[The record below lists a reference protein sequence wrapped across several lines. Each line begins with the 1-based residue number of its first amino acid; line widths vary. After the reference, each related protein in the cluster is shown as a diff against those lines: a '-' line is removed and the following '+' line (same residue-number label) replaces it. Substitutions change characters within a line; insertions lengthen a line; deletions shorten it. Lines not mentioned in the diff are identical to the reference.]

1 MPELPEVEVTRRTLL
16 KFIENKVIKNIKIN
30 NPNLR
35 FKIPANFKKNV
46 TGQKI
51 IKVLRR
57 SKYILIYLKNDYVM
71 IAHLGMS
78 GKFLIKNNY
87 SKDFLKTSYYSNEFS
102 SKHNHLEFFFS
113 NNLKVIYNDPRR
125 FGFFLLDKISKL
137 DVNKFLSKL
146 GPEPLGKDLK
156 KDYLILKTKATQR
169 TIKTLL
175 MDQRFISG
183 IGNIYANEILFL
195 AKIRPNKISSKLSLV
210 DIGRLHTSI
219 GKVLKRALKL
229 GGSSIKDFKSSVGE
243 KGRFQNEFKV
253 YDREDLK
260 CLRTGCSGL
269 IARVVSQGRAS
280 FFVTNVKIK

>member
-35 FKIPANFKKNV
+35 FKIPANFKKNL
-46 TGQKI
+46 TRQKI

-210 DIGRLHTSI
+210 DIGRLHPSI

-280 FFVTNVKIK
+280 FFCNECQN

>member
-16 KFIENKVIKNIKIN
+16 KFIEKKVIKNIKIN

-35 FKIPANFKKNV
+35 FKIPPNFKKNV
-46 TGQKI
+46 TNQKV

-102 SKHNHLEFFFS
+102 TKHNHLEFLFS
-113 NNLKVIYNDPRR
+113 NDLKVIYNDPRR

-137 DVNKFLSKL
+137 HVNKFLSKL
-146 GPEPLGKDLK
+146 GPEPLSKDLK

-183 IGNIYANEILFL
+183 VGNIYANEILFL
-195 AKIRPNKISSKLSLV
+195 AKIKPNKISAKLNLIDV
-210 DIGRLHTSI
+210 GRLHSSI

-260 CLRTGCSGL
+260 CLRAGCSGL
-269 IARVVSQGRAS
+269 ILRVVSQGRAS
-280 FFVTNVKIK
+280 FFCNECQN

>member
-16 KFIENKVIKNIKIN
+16 KFIEKKVIKNIKIN

-210 DIGRLHTSI
+210 DIGRLHPSI

-280 FFVTNVKIK
+280 FFCNECQN

>member
-125 FGFFLLDKISKL
+125 FGFFLLDKIFKL
-137 DVNKFLSKL
+137 DANKFLSKL

-195 AKIRPNKISSKLSLV
+195 AKINPNKISSKLSLV
-210 DIGRLHTSI
+210 DIDRLHPSI
-219 GKVLKRALKL
+219 SKVLKRALKL
-229 GGSSIKDFKSSVGE
+229 GGSSIKDFKSSVGQ

-269 IARVVSQGRAS
+269 IVRVVSQGRAS
-280 FFVTNVKIK
+280 FFCNECQN

>member
-35 FKIPANFKKNV
+35 FKIPENFKKNV

-51 IKVLRR
+51 IRVLRR

-87 SKDFLKTSYYSNEFS
+87 SKDFLKTNYYSNEFS

-195 AKIRPNKISSKLSLV
+195 AKIKPNKISSKLSLV
-210 DIGRLHTSI
+210 DIGRLHPSI

-280 FFVTNVKIK
+280 FFCNECQN

>member
-102 SKHNHLEFFFS
+102 SKHNHLEFFIS

-210 DIGRLHTSI
+210 DIGRLHPSI

-280 FFVTNVKIK
+280 FFCNECQN

>member
-102 SKHNHLEFFFS
+102 SKHNHLEFFFA

-210 DIGRLHTSI
+210 DIGRLHPSI

-280 FFVTNVKIK
+280 FFCNECQN

>member
-51 IKVLRR
+51 IRVLRR

-78 GKFLIKNNY
+78 GKFIIKNNY

-137 DVNKFLSKL
+137 NVNKFLSKL

-195 AKIRPNKISSKLSLV
+195 AKIKPNKISSKLSLV
-210 DIGRLHTSI
+210 DIGRLHPSI

-280 FFVTNVKIK
+280 FFCDECQN

>member
-35 FKIPANFKKNV
+35 FKIPANFKKNL
-46 TGQKI
+46 TSQKI

-78 GKFLIKNNY
+78 GKFIIKNNY

-102 SKHNHLEFFFS
+102 SKHNHLEFLFS
-113 NNLKVIYNDPRR
+113 NDLRVIYNDPRR

-137 DVNKFLSKL
+137 HVNKFLSKL
-146 GPEPLGKDLK
+146 GPEPLSKDLK
-156 KDYLILKTKATQR
+156 KDYLIFKTKATQR

-195 AKIRPNKISSKLSLV
+195 AKIKPNKISAKLNLIDV
-210 DIGRLHTSI
+210 GRLHSSI

-260 CLRTGCSGL
+260 CLRAGCSGL
-269 IARVVSQGRAS
+269 ILRVVSQGRAS
-280 FFVTNVKIK
+280 FFCNECQN

>member
-210 DIGRLHTSI
+210 DIGRLHPSI

-260 CLRTGCSGL
+260 CLRAGCSGL
-269 IARVVSQGRAS
+269 ILRVVSQGRAS
-280 FFVTNVKIK
+280 FFCNECQN

>member
-35 FKIPANFKKNV
+35 FKIPANFKKKV
-46 TGQKI
+46 IGQKI

-57 SKYILIYLKNDYVM
+57 SKYILIYLNNDYVM

-78 GKFLIKNNY
+78 GKFIIKNNY
-87 SKDFLKTSYYSNEFS
+87 SKDFLKTSYYSDEFS

-169 TIKTLL
+169 TIKALL

-195 AKIRPNKISSKLSLV
+195 AKIKPNKISSKLSLV
-210 DIGRLHTSI
+210 DIGRLHSSI
-219 GKVLKRALKL
+219 RKVLKRALKL

-253 YDREDLK
+253 YGRQDLK

-269 IARVVSQGRAS
+269 IARVVSQSRAS
-280 FFVTNVKIK
+280 FFCDECQN

>member
-35 FKIPANFKKNV
+35 FKIPENFKKNV

-195 AKIRPNKISSKLSLV
+195 AKIKPNKISSKLSLV
-210 DIGRLHTSI
+210 DIDRLHPSI
-219 GKVLKRALKL
+219 SKVLKRALKL
-229 GGSSIKDFKSSVGE
+229 GGSSIKDFKSSVGQ

-280 FFVTNVKIK
+280 FFCNECQN

>member
-46 TGQKI
+46 SGQKI

-57 SKYILIYLKNDYVM
+57 SKYILIYLKNDYVV

-78 GKFLIKNNY
+78 GKFIIKNNY

-195 AKIRPNKISSKLSLV
+195 AKIKPNKISSKLSLV
-210 DIGRLHTSI
+210 DIGRLHPSI

-280 FFVTNVKIK
+280 FFCDECQN

>member
-16 KFIENKVIKNIKIN
+16 KFIEKKVIKNIKIN

-35 FKIPANFKKNV
+35 FKIPPNFKKNV
-46 TGQKI
+46 TNQKV

-57 SKYILIYLKNDYVM
+57 SKYILIYLKNDYV
-71 IAHLGMS
+71 IITHLGMS

-102 SKHNHLEFFFS
+102 TKHNHLEFLFS
-113 NNLKVIYNDPRR
+113 NDLKVIYNDPRR

-137 DVNKFLSKL
+137 HVNKFLSKL
-146 GPEPLGKDLK
+146 GPEPLSKDLK
-156 KDYLILKTKATQR
+156 KDYLIFKTKATQR

-195 AKIRPNKISSKLSLV
+195 AKIKPNKISAKLNLIDV
-210 DIGRLHTSI
+210 GRLHSSI

-260 CLRTGCSGL
+260 CLRAGCSGL
-269 IARVVSQGRAS
+269 ILRVVSQGRAS
-280 FFVTNVKIK
+280 FFCNECQN

>member
-57 SKYILIYLKNDYVM
+57 SKYILIYLKNDYVI

-78 GKFLIKNNY
+78 GKFIIKNNY

-195 AKIRPNKISSKLSLV
+195 AKIKPNKISSKLSLV
-210 DIGRLHTSI
+210 DIGRLHPSI

-229 GGSSIKDFKSSVGE
+229 GGSSIKDFKSSVGQ

-280 FFVTNVKIK
+280 FFCDECQN

>member
-175 MDQRFISG
+175 MDQSFISG

-210 DIGRLHTSI
+210 DIGRLHPSI

-260 CLRTGCSGL
+260 CLRSGCSGL

-280 FFVTNVKIK
+280 FFCDECQN

>member
-51 IKVLRR
+51 IRVLRR

-78 GKFLIKNNY
+78 GKFIIKNNY

-210 DIGRLHTSI
+210 DIGRLHPSI

-280 FFVTNVKIK
+280 FFCNECQN

>member
-210 DIGRLHTSI
+210 DIERLHPSI
-219 GKVLKRALKL
+219 SKVLKRALKL

-243 KGRFQNEFKV
+243 KGRFQNEVKV

-260 CLRTGCSGL
+260 CLRAGCSGL

-280 FFVTNVKIK
+280 FFCDECQN

>member
-35 FKIPANFKKNV
+35 FKIPANFKKNL

-210 DIGRLHTSI
+210 DIGRLHPSI

-280 FFVTNVKIK
+280 FFCNECQN

>member
-16 KFIENKVIKNIKIN
+16 KFIEKKVIKNIKIN

-35 FKIPANFKKNV
+35 FKIPPNFKKNV
-46 TGQKI
+46 INQKV

-57 SKYILIYLKNDYVM
+57 SKYILIYLNNDYVI

-87 SKDFLKTSYYSNEFS
+87 SKDFLKTSYYYNEFS
-102 SKHNHLEFFFS
+102 TKHNHLEFFFS

-125 FGFFLLDKISKL
+125 FGFFLLDKVSKL

-156 KDYLILKTKATQR
+156 KDYLILKSKATQR
-169 TIKTLL
+169 TIKNLL

-195 AKIRPNKISSKLSLV
+195 AKIKPNKISSKLNLI
-210 DIGRLHTSI
+210 DIGRLHSSI

-229 GGSSIKDFKSSVGE
+229 GGSSIKDFKSSVGQ

-260 CLRTGCSGL
+260 CLKTGCSGL
-269 IARVVSQGRAS
+269 IVRVVSQGRAS
-280 FFVTNVKIK
+280 FFCDECQN

>member
-35 FKIPANFKKNV
+35 FKIPTNFKKNV
-46 TGQKI
+46 IGQKI

-137 DVNKFLSKL
+137 KVNKFLSKL

-210 DIGRLHTSI
+210 DIGRLHPSI

-280 FFVTNVKIK
+280 FFCNECQN

>member
-35 FKIPANFKKNV
+35 FKIPENFKKIV

-51 IKVLRR
+51 IRVLRR

-87 SKDFLKTSYYSNEFS
+87 SKDFLKTNYYSNEFS

-195 AKIRPNKISSKLSLV
+195 AKIKPNKISSKLSLV
-210 DIGRLHTSI
+210 DIGRLHPSI

-280 FFVTNVKIK
+280 FFCNECQN

>member
-16 KFIENKVIKNIKIN
+16 KFIEKKVIKNIKIN

-35 FKIPANFKKNV
+35 FKIPPNFKKNL

-102 SKHNHLEFFFS
+102 TKHNHLEFLFS
-113 NNLKVIYNDPRR
+113 NDLKVIYNDPRR

-137 DVNKFLSKL
+137 HVNKFLSKL
-146 GPEPLGKDLK
+146 GPEPLSKDLK
-156 KDYLILKTKATQR
+156 KDYLIFKTKATQR

-195 AKIRPNKISSKLSLV
+195 AKIKPNKISAKLNLIDV
-210 DIGRLHTSI
+210 GRLHSSI

-260 CLRTGCSGL
+260 CLRAGCSGL
-269 IARVVSQGRAS
+269 ILRVVSQGRAS
-280 FFVTNVKIK
+280 FFCNECQN

>member
-78 GKFLIKNNY
+78 CKFLIKNNY

-210 DIGRLHTSI
+210 DIGRLHPSI

-280 FFVTNVKIK
+280 FFCNECQN

>member
-35 FKIPANFKKNV
+35 FKIPASFKKNV

-57 SKYILIYLKNDYVM
+57 SKYILIYLKNDYVI

-78 GKFLIKNNY
+78 GKFIIKNNY
-87 SKDFLKTSYYSNEFS
+87 SKDFLKTSYYSNQFS

-195 AKIRPNKISSKLSLV
+195 AKIKPNKISSKLSLV
-210 DIGRLHTSI
+210 DIRRLHPSI

-229 GGSSIKDFKSSVGE
+229 GGSSIKDFKSLVGE

-260 CLRTGCSGL
+260 CFRTGCSGL

-280 FFVTNVKIK
+280 FFCDECQN

>member
-1 MPELPEVEVTRRTLL
+1 ELPEVEVTRRTLL

-35 FKIPANFKKNV
+35 FKIPTNFKKNV
-46 TGQKI
+46 IGQKI

-87 SKDFLKTSYYSNEFS
+87 SKDFLKTSYYFNEFS
-102 SKHNHLEFFFS
+102 LKHNHIEFFFS

-125 FGFFLLDKISKL
+125 FGFFLLDKVSKL
-137 DVNKFLSKL
+137 DLNKFLNKL
-146 GPEPLGKDLK
+146 GPEPLGNDLK
-156 KDYLILKTKATQR
+156 KDYLMSKTKATQR
-169 TIKTLL
+169 SIKTLL
-175 MDQRFISG
+175 MDQHFISG
-183 IGNIYANEILFL
+183 IGNIYANEILFS
-195 AKIRPNKISSKLSLV
+195 AKIKPNKISSKLTLV
-210 DIGRLHTSI
+210 DIERLHSSI

-229 GGSSIKDFKSSVGE
+229 GGSSIKDFKSSVGL

-253 YDREDLK
+253 YDRRDLK
-260 CLRTGCSGL
+260 CLRSGCSGL

-280 FFVTNVKIK
+280 FFCNECQN

>member
-102 SKHNHLEFFFS
+102 SKHNHLDFFFS

-210 DIGRLHTSI
+210 DIGKLHSSI

-280 FFVTNVKIK
+280 FFCNECQN

>member
-51 IKVLRR
+51 VKVLRR

-210 DIGRLHTSI
+210 DIGRLHPSI

-260 CLRTGCSGL
+260 CLRAGCSGL
-269 IARVVSQGRAS
+269 ILRVVSQGRAS
-280 FFVTNVKIK
+280 FFCNECQN

>member
-16 KFIENKVIKNIKIN
+16 NFIENKVIKNIKIN

-35 FKIPANFKKNV
+35 FKIPTNFKKNV

-57 SKYILIYLKNDYVM
+57 SKYILIYLQNGYVM

-78 GKFLIKNNY
+78 GKFIIKNNY

-169 TIKTLL
+169 TIKALL

-195 AKIRPNKISSKLSLV
+195 AKIKPNKISSKLSLV
-210 DIGRLHTSI
+210 DIGRLHSSI
-219 GKVLKRALKL
+219 RKVLKRALKL
-229 GGSSIKDFKSSVGE
+229 GGSSIKDFKSSVGQ

-253 YDREDLK
+253 YGREDLK

-269 IARVVSQGRAS
+269 IVRLVSQGRAS
-280 FFVTNVKIK
+280 FFCDECQN

>member
-35 FKIPANFKKNV
+35 FKIPTNFKKNV

-195 AKIRPNKISSKLSLV
+195 AKIKPNKISSKLSLV
-210 DIGRLHTSI
+210 DIGRLHPSI

-280 FFVTNVKIK
+280 FFCDECQN

>member
-35 FKIPANFKKNV
+35 FKIPDNFKKNV

-210 DIGRLHTSI
+210 DIGRLHPSI

-253 YDREDLK
+253 YDRKDLK

-280 FFVTNVKIK
+280 FFCNECQN

>member
-35 FKIPANFKKNV
+35 FKIPTNFKKNV
-46 TGQKI
+46 IGQKI

-87 SKDFLKTSYYSNEFS
+87 SKDFLKTSYYFNEFS
-102 SKHNHLEFFFS
+102 LKHNHIEFFFS

-125 FGFFLLDKISKL
+125 FGFFLLDKVSKL
-137 DVNKFLSKL
+137 DLNKFLNKL
-146 GPEPLGKDLK
+146 GPEPLGNDLK
-156 KDYLILKTKATQR
+156 KDYLMSKTKATQR
-169 TIKTLL
+169 SIKTLL
-175 MDQRFISG
+175 MDQHFISG
-183 IGNIYANEILFL
+183 IGNIYANEILFS
-195 AKIRPNKISSKLSLV
+195 AKIKPNKISSKLTLV
-210 DIGRLHTSI
+210 DIERLHSSI

-229 GGSSIKDFKSSVGE
+229 GGSSIKDFKSSVGL

-253 YDREDLK
+253 YDRRDLK
-260 CLRTGCSGL
+260 CLRSGCSGL

-280 FFVTNVKIK
+280 FFCNECQN

>member
-51 IKVLRR
+51 VKVLRR

-175 MDQRFISG
+175 MDQSFISG

-210 DIGRLHTSI
+210 DIERLHPSI
-219 GKVLKRALKL
+219 SKVLKRALKL

-280 FFVTNVKIK
+280 FFCNECQN

>member
-87 SKDFLKTSYYSNEFS
+87 SKDFLKTSYYYNEFS

-175 MDQRFISG
+175 MDQSFISG

-210 DIGRLHTSI
+210 DIGRLHPSI

-260 CLRTGCSGL
+260 CLRAGCSGL

-280 FFVTNVKIK
+280 FFCDECQN

>member
-35 FKIPANFKKNV
+35 FKIPANFKKNL

-78 GKFLIKNNY
+78 GKFIIKNNY

-102 SKHNHLEFFFS
+102 SKHNHLEFLFS
-113 NNLKVIYNDPRR
+113 NDLKVIYNDPRR

-137 DVNKFLSKL
+137 HVNKFLSKL
-146 GPEPLGKDLK
+146 GPEPLSKDLK

-210 DIGRLHTSI
+210 DIGRLHPSI

-280 FFVTNVKIK
+280 FFCNECQN

>member
-210 DIGRLHTSI
+210 DIVRLHTSI

-280 FFVTNVKIK
+280 FFCNECQN

>member
-51 IKVLRR
+51 VKVLRR

-78 GKFLIKNNY
+78 GKFIIKNNY

-210 DIGRLHTSI
+210 DIGRLHPSI

-280 FFVTNVKIK
+280 FFCNECQN